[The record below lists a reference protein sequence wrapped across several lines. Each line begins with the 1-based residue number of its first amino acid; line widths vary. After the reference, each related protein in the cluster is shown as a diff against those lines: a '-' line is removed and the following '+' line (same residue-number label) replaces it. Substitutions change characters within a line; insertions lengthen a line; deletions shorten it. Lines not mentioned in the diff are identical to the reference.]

1 MRGLLGKRALWVAAA
16 ILMAALLYWGRQHL
30 GKIATLSPL
39 PLVLCFVC
47 TAGIAISSALKWK
60 VAIGSMGD
68 RGATHLGSLIHYF
81 MIGRVLGLVVP
92 MDVGDFAARTASLKM
107 DHAMPIGRASYTVY
121 LDRAFDVVVAGIL
134 LLPSIL
140 FIVGAVGVGVGITI
154 YCFAFLAGLLC
165 FVFLGKQT
173 TDLLHALFHLLFKA
187 ICKIPG
193 LRRRVDS
200 QAERALLTAPGSESV
215 ARTLY
220 LLSGLKFLFTA
231 ARFAS
236 IALAMRLEVGALAML
251 LFAPGAQ
258 FAAVFSFT
266 PGGMGIVDWS
276 WVGLLYKIGVDRP
289 DSVPYV
295 VSLRLATW
303 ISVLI
308 LAGLSRLLYRKPSKD
323 RMKAG
328 F

>member
-1 MRGLLGKRALWVAAA
+1 MKGLVGKRALWVAAA
-16 ILMAALLYWGRQHL
+16 MLMAALLYWGRHDL

-60 VAIGSMGD
+60 VSIGSMGE
-68 RGATHLGSLIHYF
+68 RRAPHLGSLIHYF

-92 MDVGDFAARTASLKM
+92 MDVGDFAARTASLRV
-107 DHAMPIGRASYTVY
+107 DHAIPIGRASYSVY
-121 LDRAFDVVVAGIL
+121 LDRVFDVAVAGIL
-134 LLPSIL
+134 LVPSVL
-140 FIVGAVGVGVGITI
+140 FIVGTVGAGVGLTI
-154 YCFAFLAGLLC
+154 YCLAFLAGLLC
-165 FVFLGKQT
+165 FGFLGRRT
-173 TDLLHALFHLLFKA
+173 TDFLLALFHLLFKA

-193 LRRRVDS
+193 IRNKVDS
-200 QAERALLTAPGSESV
+200 QAERALLTATASKSV

-231 ARFAS
+231 TRFAS
-236 IALAMRLEVGALAML
+236 IALAMRLTVGALDML

-276 WVGLLYKIGVDRP
+276 WSGLLYKIGVDRH
-289 DSVPYV
+289 DIVPYL

-303 ISVLI
+303 ISVLV
-308 LAGLSRLLYRKPSKD
+308 LAGLSRLLYRKPSQEGTQ
-323 RMKAG
+323 AG
-328 F
+328 S

>member
-1 MRGLLGKRALWVAAA
+1 
-16 ILMAALLYWGRQHL
+16 
-30 GKIATLSPL
+30 
-39 PLVLCFVC
+39 
-47 TAGIAISSALKWK
+47 
-60 VAIGSMGD
+60 
-68 RGATHLGSLIHYF
+68 
-81 MIGRVLGLVVP
+81 
-92 MDVGDFAARTASLKM
+92 
-107 DHAMPIGRASYTVY
+107 
-121 LDRAFDVVVAGIL
+121 
-134 LLPSIL
+134 
-140 FIVGAVGVGVGITI
+140 
-154 YCFAFLAGLLC
+154 LAGLLC

>member
-1 MRGLLGKRALWVAAA
+1 MKGLLGKWVLWVAAA
-16 ILMAALLYWGRQHL
+16 ILMAALLYWGRHDL
-30 GKIATLSPL
+30 GKVATLSPL

-47 TAGIAISSALKWK
+47 TAGIAVSSALKWR
-60 VAIGSMGD
+60 VAIGSVGESRAM
-68 RGATHLGSLIHYF
+68 HLGSLIHYF

-107 DHAMPIGRASYTVY
+107 DHSMPIGRASYSVY

-134 LLPSIL
+134 LVPSVL
-140 FIVGAVGVGVGITI
+140 FIAGKVGVGAGITI
-154 YCFAFLAGLLC
+154 YCLAFLAGLLC

-173 TDLLHALFHLLFKA
+173 TDFLHALFHLLFKA
-187 ICKIPG
+187 ACKIPG
-193 LRRRVDS
+193 LRTRVNS
-200 QAERALLTAPGSESV
+200 QAERDLLTAPGSKSV

-231 ARFAS
+231 TRFAS
-236 IALAMRLEVGALAML
+236 IALAMRLAVGAVDML

-276 WVGLLYKIGVDRP
+276 WSGLLYKMGVGRHDI
-289 DSVPYV
+289 VPYLI
-295 VSLRLATW
+295 SLRLATW
-303 ISVLI
+303 ISVLA
-308 LAGLSRLLYRKPSKD
+308 LAGLSRLFYKRPSREK
-323 RMKAG
+323 MQAG
-328 F
+328 S